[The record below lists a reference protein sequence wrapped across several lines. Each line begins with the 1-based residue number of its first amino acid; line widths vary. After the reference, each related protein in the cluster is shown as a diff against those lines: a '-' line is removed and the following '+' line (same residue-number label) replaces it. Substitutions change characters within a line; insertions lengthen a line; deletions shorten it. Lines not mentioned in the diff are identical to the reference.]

1 MNCETIKE
9 MLWAYLEKETTA
21 EEAEMIEAHLA
32 TCEACRAELEVQ
44 KEIMDSLQSIP
55 DEELPDGFHAE
66 LMQKLSVEAAPNV
79 VPFPQKA
86 AQKKKKQ
93 PMYKQWGMI
102 AAAVL
107 VVVAAG
113 GMNGMLEM
121 RESQNAAVAEMKAMD
136 VAETAEYSVD
146 DLAVAEEV
154 GDAELQTKTTQKLKT
169 MNVPAAGAE
178 TANVTSSEVTVYDM
192 DDAAAVPEVASMDT
206 IEEESMKFSI
216 ARTAEIQATDRA
228 VLEVTDLAVATAELQ
243 KAIAEAGGFEE
254 AAEEGSMFAVIPV
267 ENYDGFVEA
276 VENLGTLEWT
286 QKGKA
291 EEGAAFR
298 TVEIKLNMQ

>member
-1 MNCETIKE
+1 MNCEAVKE
-9 MLWAYLEKETTA
+9 RLWEYLEKETTA

-32 TCEACRAELEVQ
+32 TCEACRAELKVQ

-79 VPFPQKA
+79 VPFPQKT

-121 RESQNAAVAEMKAMD
+121 RESQNAAVAEMKAAD
-136 VAETAEYSVD
+136 TAAVAESSVED
-146 DLAVAEEV
+146 MAAEEV

-169 MNVPAAGAE
+169 MNAPATGAE
-178 TANVTSSEVTVYDM
+178 TANVASSEFAVYDM
-192 DDAAAVPEVASMDT
+192 DDAAAVPEVASMDA

-216 ARTAEIQATDRA
+216 GRTAEMQATDMA

-286 QKGKA
+286 QKGTV

>member
-1 MNCETIKE
+1 MNCEAVKE

-32 TCEACRAELEVQ
+32 TCEACRAELNVQ

-66 LMQKLSVEAAPNV
+66 LMQKLRAEAAPNV

-121 RESQNAAVAEMKAMD
+121 RESQNAAVAEMKAAD
-136 VAETAEYSVD
+136 TA
-146 DLAVAEEV
+146 AVAESSVE
-154 GDAELQTKTTQKLKT
+154 DMAAEEEMDGFLTYSSKKKNAPT
-169 MNVPAAGAE
+169 AGAE
-178 TANVTSSEVTVYDM
+178 TANVTGSEVAVYDM
-192 DDAAAVPEVASMDT
+192 DDAAAVPEVVSMDT

-216 ARTAEIQATDRA
+216 ARASEVQATDMA
-228 VLEVTDLAVATAELQ
+228 VLEVTDLTVAMAELQ

-254 AAEEGSMFAVIPV
+254 AAEEGSVFAVIPV
-267 ENYDGFVEA
+267 EAFEGFVKAMESF
-276 VENLGTLEWT
+276 GTLEWT
-286 QKGKA
+286 LQGSV